1 MNAAPAPVA
10 ALLDAWDDS
19 SLYPAAL
26 QAGLLPY
33 LETRGPCVAVRTR
46 DGGRAWAVT
55 GPRALREA
63 ALRPRDFSGE
73 LLGTA
78 MGDPFPEEIALLRLQ
93 LPGLPDGAHTRMR
106 RGLSAPLRADVA
118 RGLGERVREA
128 TASRVAA
135 LSRTA
140 ADAARTA
147 SLIRT
152 AAGAGPQPEAADLVR
167 DVVVPVV
174 ADSLGELLGVPRG
187 LAEEFQSWCVDSSEM
202 TSDPEAEEQALRAFL
217 HLCVRLR
224 RHRTAHPADDLPTS
238 LATRLTSSS
247 AEFALNWV
255 LLVKAGFGATVSA
268 GAQLLR
274 TLPGSVTTAGCDALP
289 GGCAAGGGHALPGG
303 CAADGGRALPG
314 RCAAGRGHAL
324 PGDCAA
330 GRGHALPGDCA
341 AGGGHALPGRCAA
354 AGGMPALLDEILRRH
369 PPILQARRTAARHT
383 SLAGRDIAAGERVL
397 LVFAA
402 PGQASGRVPH
412 TVFGHGR
419 HACPGAPWARA
430 LLTGLAD
437 GAAPAA
443 ARWYLPDTASA
454 YATSFSQ
461 GLRTL
466 PVEPASRGPCGGG
479 PTPLAPARANH
490 APAPRCPADPRSAR

>member
-1 MNAAPAPVA
+1 MNAVPAPVA

-26 QAGLLPY
+26 RAGLLPY
-33 LETRGPCVAVRTR
+33 LGTRGPCVAVRTL

-55 GPRALREA
+55 GHRALREA

-78 MGDPFPEEIALLRLQ
+78 MSDPSPEEIALLRLQ
-93 LPGLPDGAHTRMR
+93 LPGLSCGPHARMR
-106 RGLSAPLRADVA
+106 HGLSAPLRADMA
-118 RGLGERVREA
+118 RGLSDRVREA
-128 TASRVAA
+128 TAARTAA
-135 LSRTA
+135 LSRPAAGAAPTA
-140 ADAARTA
+140 LL
-147 SLIRT
+147 SRT
-152 AAGAGPQPEAADLVR
+152 AAGAGPQPAAADLVR

-174 ADSLGELLGVPRG
+174 ADALGELLGVPRG
-187 LAEEFQSWCVDSSEM
+187 LAEEFRSWCVDSSEM
-202 TSDPEAEEQALRAFL
+202 ASDPEAEEQALRAFL
-217 HLCVRLR
+217 QLCTRLR

-238 LATRLTSSS
+238 LATRLTSSTGG
-247 AEFALNWV
+247 FALNWV

-274 TLPGSVTTAGCDALP
+274 ALP
-289 GGCAAGGGHALPGG
+289 GGGAAGGG
-303 CAADGGRALPG
+303 
-314 RCAAGRGHAL
+314 
-324 PGDCAA
+324 
-330 GRGHALPGDCA
+330 A
-341 AGGGHALPGRCAA
+341 AGGVH
-354 AGGMPALLDEILRRH
+354 ALLDETLRRH

-443 ARWYLPDTASA
+443 ARWHLPDTAST

-466 PVEPASRGPCGGG
+466 PVEPVSRGPCGAGSSSPS
-479 PTPLAPARANH
+479 PTGHH
-490 APAPRCPADPRSAR
+490 AAPRCPADPRSAR

>member
-1 MNAAPAPVA
+1 MNAIPAPVA

-26 QAGLLPY
+26 RAGLLPY
-33 LETRGPCVAVRTR
+33 LGTRGPCVAVRTL

-55 GPRALREA
+55 GHRALREA

-78 MGDPFPEEIALLRLQ
+78 MSDPSPEEIALLRLQ
-93 LPGLPDGAHTRMR
+93 LPGLSGGPHARMR
-106 RGLSAPLRADVA
+106 HGLSAPLRADMA
-118 RGLGERVREA
+118 RGLSDRVREA
-128 TASRVAA
+128 TAARTAA
-135 LSRTA
+135 LFCTAAGAARTASFSRTA

-147 SLIRT
+147 ALSCP
-152 AAGAGPQPEAADLVR
+152 AAGAGPRPAAADLVR

-174 ADSLGELLGVPRG
+174 ADALGELLGVPRG
-187 LAEEFQSWCVDSSEM
+187 LAEEFRSWCVDSSEM
-202 TSDPEAEEQALRAFL
+202 ASDPAAEEQALRAFL
-217 HLCVRLR
+217 HLCARLR

-238 LATRLTSSS
+238 LATRLTSSTGGFS
-247 AEFALNWV
+247 LNWV

-268 GAQLLR
+268 GAHLLR
-274 TLPGSVTTAGCDALP
+274 ALP
-289 GGCAAGGGHALPGG
+289 GGGAAGGV
-303 CAADGGRALPG
+303 
-314 RCAAGRGHAL
+314 
-324 PGDCAA
+324 
-330 GRGHALPGDCA
+330 
-341 AGGGHALPGRCAA
+341 
-354 AGGMPALLDEILRRH
+354 PALLDETLRRQ

-402 PGQASGRVPH
+402 PGQASGHVPH

-419 HACPGAPWARA
+419 HTCPGAPWARA

-443 ARWYLPDTASA
+443 ARWHLPDTASA

-466 PVEPASRGPCGGG
+466 PVEPVSRGPCGTG
-479 PTPLAPARANH
+479 PSSPAPAGHH
-490 APAPRCPADPRSAR
+490 AAPRCPADPRSAR

>member
-1 MNAAPAPVA
+1 MNAAAAPVA

-26 QAGLLPY
+26 RAGLLPY
-33 LETRGPCVAVRTR
+33 LGTRGPCVAVRTR

-55 GPRALREA
+55 GHRTLREA

-78 MGDPFPEEIALLRLQ
+78 MSDPSPEESALLRLQ
-93 LPGLPDGAHTRMR
+93 LPGLPHGPHARMR
-106 RGLSAPLRADVA
+106 RGLSAPLRADMA
-118 RGLGERVREA
+118 RGLSERVREA
-128 TASRVAA
+128 TAARTAA

-140 ADAARTA
+140 A
-147 SLIRT
+147 
-152 AAGAGPQPEAADLVR
+152 AAGPRPSAADLVR

-174 ADSLGELLGVPRG
+174 ADALGELLGVPQG
-187 LAEEFQSWCVDSSEM
+187 LAEEFRSWCVDSSEM
-202 TSDPEAEEQALRAFL
+202 ASDAGAEEQALRAFL
-217 HLCVRLR
+217 YLCTRLR
-224 RHRTAHPADDLPTS
+224 RHRTAHPADDLATS
-238 LATRLTSSS
+238 LATRLTSST
-247 AEFALNWV
+247 AGFALNWV

-274 TLPGSVTTAGCDALP
+274 
-289 GGCAAGGGHALPGG
+289 
-303 CAADGGRALPG
+303 
-314 RCAAGRGHAL
+314 AL
-324 PGDCAA
+324 PGD
-330 GRGHALPGDCA
+330 G
-341 AGGGHALPGRCAA
+341 AA
-354 AGGMPALLDEILRRH
+354 AGGLPALLDETLRRH

-383 SLAGRDIAAGERVL
+383 SLAGRDIAQGARVL
-397 LVFAA
+397 LVFAV

-430 LLTGLAD
+430 LLTGLAE

-443 ARWYLPDTASA
+443 TRWHLPDTASA

-466 PVEPASRGPCGGG
+466 PVEPVPRGPCGAG
-479 PTPLAPARANH
+479 PPSPAPAGRR
-490 APAPRCPADPRSAR
+490 PAPRCPADPRSTR